1 MAAGNK
7 VMFIVNPQSGGGRTS
22 KQWQKVER
30 LLYKKDYCFDVQ
42 QTEGAMHACQIAK
55 DALIKGYD
63 HIIAVG
69 GDGTINEVVNGFFQN
84 HDEINPKAYL
94 SILPMGTG
102 SDFARVL
109 PVSASA
115 DYAEKLLTDCQEKF
129 CDVIMANFFSWDG
142 SPQTRYFINVA
153 DVGVGCETCIRLNEK
168 SKVMGGFL
176 SFLLSFLGVIFSF
189 KSPEFKVEVDGE
201 LFYSGKS
208 SLMAIN
214 NGKYF
219 GGGVMIAPQA
229 LIDDGLLDIMLL
241 KDANTIDFLTTL
253 PSAYKG
259 KHLDHPKI
267 ILTKGRQVKLSSS
280 VQIGLEMDGET
291 PGTGDVIFEVV
302 PAGIKLF
309 V

>member
-7 VMFIVNPQSGGGRTS
+7 VLFIVNPQSGGGRTS
-22 KQWQKVER
+22 KQWKKVER
-30 LLYKKDYCFDVQ
+30 WLRMKNYSFDVQ
-42 QTEGAMHACQIAK
+42 PTERAMHACEIAG
-55 DALIKGYD
+55 DALRKGYD

-69 GDGTINEVVNGFFQN
+69 GDGTINEVVNGFFLN
-84 HDEINPKAYL
+84 HEDIRERAFL
-94 SILPMGTG
+94 SVLPMGTG

-115 DYAEKLLTDCQEKF
+115 DYVEKLLTDCQEMA
-129 CDVIMANFFSWDG
+129 CDIIKTEYLGWNG

-153 DVGVGCETCIRLNEK
+153 DVGVGCETCIRLNKK

-176 SFLLSFLGVIFSF
+176 SFLLTFLGVLFSF
-189 KSPEFKVEVDGE
+189 KSPEFTVEVDGE

-208 SLMAIN
+208 SLLAIN

-229 LIDDGLLDIMLL
+229 SLDDGLMDIMLL
-241 KDANTIDFLTTL
+241 KDANTFDFLTAL

-267 ILTKGRQVKLSSS
+267 KLTQGRQVKLSSA
-280 VQIGLEMDGET
+280 VHIGLEMDGET
-291 PGTGDVIFEVV
+291 PGTGDAMIRIV